1 MQGCSI
7 PMRLQRRLKSTGR
20 SSRRSKQASIVES
33 PRFWYNTARGG
44 DMPVEES
51 DKLLVERLKG
61 GDAIA
66 FGTLHRRYYAKIYR
80 LALLKT
86 NHPDDAADIA
96 SDTFCKALEHLP
108 SYEFRRCDSLYPWLH
123 RIASNAIID
132 RARSRPPGG
141 EVSLDAATADEVG
154 SFLECLPDTSPSP
167 QELVERKEVQ
177 ALVRQAIKRLPADQG
192 EAILYRFLGDLSIK
206 EIARALD
213 RSEGAVKS
221 LLHRA
226 LVSLRQ
232 GMLADA
238 LEQRSASQ
246 PTKIQPRSA
255 ERSQDHAGEM
265 VRIRPGDGR

>member
-1 MQGCSI
+1 
-7 PMRLQRRLKSTGR
+7 
-20 SSRRSKQASIVES
+20 
-33 PRFWYNTARGG
+33 
-44 DMPVEES
+44 MPFEES
-51 DKLLVERLKG
+51 DKALVERLKA

-66 FGTLHRRYYAKIYR
+66 FGTLHRRYYPRIYR

-86 NHPDDAADIA
+86 NNPDDAADIA
-96 SDTFCKALEHLP
+96 SETFCRALEHLP

-123 RIASNAIID
+123 RIAGNLIID
-132 RARSRPPGG
+132 AARSRPPGG

-177 ALVRQAIKRLPADQG
+177 ALVRQAITRLPGDQG
-192 EAILYRFLGDLSIK
+192 EAVLYRFLGDLSIK

-238 LEQRSASQ
+238 LEARTASQ
-246 PTKIQPRSA
+246 QAQNKARSA
-255 ERSQDHAGEM
+255 ERSQKHVGEM
-265 VRIRPGDGR
+265 VRVRQTDGR

>member
-1 MQGCSI
+1 
-7 PMRLQRRLKSTGR
+7 
-20 SSRRSKQASIVES
+20 
-33 PRFWYNTARGG
+33 
-44 DMPVEES
+44 MPFEES
-51 DKLLVERLKG
+51 DKALVERLKA

-66 FGTLHRRYYAKIYR
+66 FGTLHRRYYPKIYR

-96 SDTFCKALEHLP
+96 SDTFCKALEALNQRP
-108 SYEFRRCDSLYPWLH
+108 YEFRRCDSLYPWLH
-123 RIASNAIID
+123 RIASNLIID

-141 EVSLDAATADEVG
+141 EVSLDASIADEVG

-177 ALVRQAIKRLPADQG
+177 ALVRQAITRLPADQG
-192 EAILYRFLGDLSIK
+192 EAVLYRFLGDLSIK

-238 LEQRSASQ
+238 LEARTASQ
-246 PTKIQPRSA
+246 QSKNQVRSA
-255 ERSQDHAGEM
+255 ERSQKHVGEM
-265 VRIRPGDGR
+265 VRIRPTDGR

>member
-1 MQGCSI
+1 
-7 PMRLQRRLKSTGR
+7 
-20 SSRRSKQASIVES
+20 
-33 PRFWYNTARGG
+33 
-44 DMPVEES
+44 MPFEES
-51 DKLLVERLKG
+51 DKALVERLKA

-66 FGTLHRRYYAKIYR
+66 FGTLHRRYYPKIYR

-86 NHPDDAADIA
+86 HHPDDAADIA

-123 RIASNAIID
+123 RIASNLIID

-141 EVSLDAATADEVG
+141 EVSLDASIADEVG
-154 SFLECLPDTSPSP
+154 SFLECLPDTGPSP

-177 ALVRQAIKRLPADQG
+177 ALVRQAITRLPADQG
-192 EAILYRFLGDLSIK
+192 EAIMYRFLGDLSIK

-238 LEQRSASQ
+238 LEARTASQ
-246 PTKIQPRSA
+246 QSINQVRSA
-255 ERSQDHAGEM
+255 ERSQKHVGEM
-265 VRIRPGDGR
+265 VRIRPTDGR

>member
-1 MQGCSI
+1 
-7 PMRLQRRLKSTGR
+7 
-20 SSRRSKQASIVES
+20 
-33 PRFWYNTARGG
+33 
-44 DMPVEES
+44 MPGEES
-51 DKLLVERLKG
+51 DKVLVERLKE

-192 EAILYRFLGDLSIK
+192 EAIMYRFLGDLSIK

-238 LEQRSASQ
+238 LEQRSAPQ
-246 PTKIQPRSA
+246 TIKIQPRSA

>member
-1 MQGCSI
+1 
-7 PMRLQRRLKSTGR
+7 
-20 SSRRSKQASIVES
+20 
-33 PRFWYNTARGG
+33 
-44 DMPVEES
+44 MPVEES
-51 DKLLVERLKG
+51 DKLLVERLKR
-61 GDAIA
+61 GDAVA
-66 FGTLHRRYYAKIYR
+66 FGALHRRYYSKIYR

-86 NHPDDAADIA
+86 NHADDAADIA
-96 SDTFCKALEHLP
+96 SETFCRALEHLP

-123 RIASNAIID
+123 RIASNLIID
-132 RARSRPPGG
+132 AARARPAGG

-154 SFLECLPDTSPSP
+154 SFLECLADTGPSP

-177 ALVRQAIKRLPADQG
+177 ELVRQAIKRLPADQG
-192 EAILYRFLGDLSIK
+192 EAVLYRFLGDLSIK

-238 LEQRSASQ
+238 LDQSREAEEQRAGQ
-246 PTKIQPRSA
+246 PAQRENRSA
-255 ERSQDHAGEM
+255 ERSQKHVGDIIQ
-265 VRIRPGDGR
+265 IRQTDGR

>member
-1 MQGCSI
+1 
-7 PMRLQRRLKSTGR
+7 
-20 SSRRSKQASIVES
+20 
-33 PRFWYNTARGG
+33 
-44 DMPVEES
+44 MPLEEN
-51 DKLLVERLKG
+51 DRALVERLKA

-66 FGTLHRRYYAKIYR
+66 FGTLHHRYYPKIYR

-96 SDTFCKALEHLP
+96 SETFCRALEHLP

-123 RIASNAIID
+123 RIASNLIID
-132 RARSRPPGG
+132 AARARPPGG
-141 EVSLDAATADEVG
+141 EVSLDASTVDEVG

-177 ALVRQAIKRLPADQG
+177 ALVRQAITRLPADQG
-192 EAILYRFLGDLSIK
+192 EAVLYRFLGDLSIK

-232 GMLADA
+232 GILADA
-238 LEQRSASQ
+238 LEQRAASHQ
-246 PTKIQPRSA
+246 SKNLNRSA
-255 ERSQDHAGEM
+255 ERSQKHVGEM
-265 VRIRPGDGR
+265 VRIRPTDGR